1 MLAKKMMFFPDITM
15 LQKFK
20 VDNIVRITCDCP
32 LVDTLLINKM
42 LKKFNR
48 EKLDYLSNVFPT
60 TFPDGFDIEIFNFK
74 TLKKTF
80 YLAKKNMI
88 ENMLPHL

>member
-1 MLAKKMMFFPDITM
+1 MEALEGGDVLYAAK
-15 LQKFK
+15 KFK

-48 EKLDYLSNVFPT
+48 EKLD
-60 TFPDGFDIEIFNFK
+60 
-74 TLKKTF
+74 
-80 YLAKKNMI
+80 
-88 ENMLPHL
+88 